1 MSGHLRICFAAF
13 VLLAGLWTSPASS
26 NAFADWFNGAP
37 QAATP
42 PASAAT
48 APASAETECL
58 LRPGKST
65 ADGQRWVYRLDGHR
79 KCWFLTAEGT
89 APAKK
94 PVHLRA
100 AKHRGA
106 APEENETARRKKAV
120 DARAEILRSAPAE
133 TSPPTPRAPEVKV
146 VDATSVPV
154 TGAAALVPPAPIA
167 NLATDQLMP
176 DDPTPRQV
184 DVETLLAAA
193 PAAGEAVAA
202 SVRPTPGAVPVAEA
216 GDDGLGWT
224 ATWIGVLLMALGL
237 VSVLS
242 SSRILRGAVLLH
254 PLK

>member
-1 MSGHLRICFAAF
+1 
-13 VLLAGLWTSPASS
+13 
-26 NAFADWFNGAP
+26 
-37 QAATP
+37 
-42 PASAAT
+42 
-48 APASAETECL
+48 L

-89 APAKK
+89 ATAKK
-94 PVHLRA
+94 PIHLRA

-106 APEENETARRKKAV
+106 APEENETARHKKAV

-133 TSPPTPRAPEVKV
+133 TSQQTPRSPGVKV
-146 VDATSVPV
+146 VDATSVPA

-193 PAAGEAVAA
+193 PAAGDAVAPA
-202 SVRPTPGAVPVAEA
+202 PGAFSVPEA

-224 ATWIGVLLMALGL
+224 ATWIGALLMALGL
-237 VSVLS
+237 VSVLTS
-242 SSRILRGAVLLH
+242 SWTLRRAALLH
-254 PLK
+254 QLK

>member
-1 MSGHLRICFAAF
+1 MSGHLRTCFAAF
-13 VLLAGLWTSPASS
+13 VLFAGLWTSPASS
-26 NAFADWFNGAP
+26 NAFADWFNVAP

-48 APASAETECL
+48 PPASAETECL

-79 KCWFLTAEGT
+79 KS
-89 APAKK
+89 
-94 PVHLRA
+94 
-100 AKHRGA
+100 
-106 APEENETARRKKAV
+106 EENETARHKKAV

-133 TSPPTPRAPEVKV
+133 TSQQTPRSPGVKV
-146 VDATSVPV
+146 VDATSVPA

-193 PAAGEAVAA
+193 PAAGDAVAPA
-202 SVRPTPGAVPVAEA
+202 PGAFSVPEA

-224 ATWIGVLLMALGL
+224 ATWIGALLMALGL
-237 VSVLS
+237 VSVLTS
-242 SSRILRGAVLLH
+242 SWTLRRAALLH
-254 PLK
+254 QLK

>member
-1 MSGHLRICFAAF
+1 MSGHLRTCFAAF
-13 VLLAGLWTSPASS
+13 VLFAGLWTSPASS
-26 NAFADWFNGAP
+26 NAFADWFNVAP

-48 APASAETECL
+48 PPASAETECL

-89 APAKK
+89 ATAKK
-94 PVHLRA
+94 PIHLRA

-106 APEENETARRKKAV
+106 APEENETARHKKAV

-133 TSPPTPRAPEVKV
+133 TSQQTPRSPGVKV
-146 VDATSVPV
+146 VDATSVPA

-193 PAAGEAVAA
+193 PAAGDAVAA
-202 SVRPTPGAVPVAEA
+202 SVPPAPGAFSVPEA

-224 ATWIGVLLMALGL
+224 ATWIGALLMALGL
-237 VSVLS
+237 VSVLTS
-242 SSRILRGAVLLH
+242 SWTLRRAALLH
-254 PLK
+254 QLK